1 MPFTPSYV
9 TLPQK
14 EKGQYRFSWLRVAV
28 ISLLL
33 FVLLGL
39 CLFLHHTAF
48 SALENDFSSMEK
60 KNSSWIVGELGLML
74 PLITVA
80 LFQLAVYAKHD
91 RKNAVAQREMAWEI
105 IIATLLIYAVV
116 LPVIMYISDQRL
128 TLALAADAA
137 VEQTEGKEYRT
148 LMMDMA
154 EWFIRL
160 PVPML
165 LLYIFHRSK
174 AEHELTEPE
183 TPEMPEAASA
193 VETSTDETVETVEST
208 AANTEPS
215 AQSENAPL
223 SEKAPADQGAVE

>member
-9 TLPQK
+9 TLPPK
-14 EKGQYRFSWLRVAV
+14 EKGQYRFSVLRVAV

-39 CLFLHHTAF
+39 CLYLHHTAF
-48 SALENDFSSMEK
+48 RSLENDFSLTEK

-74 PLITVA
+74 PLLTVA
-80 LFQLAVYAKHD
+80 LFQFAIYAKHD

-116 LPVIMYISDQRL
+116 LPVVMYISDYRL
-128 TLALAADAA
+128 TLQLAAGAE

-148 LMMDMA
+148 LMMELA

-174 AEHELTEPE
+174 AEHELTEPQAPESATTAEAVTSE
-183 TPEMPEAASA
+183 TATQTENVLPSEESPATPQDSA
-193 VETSTDETVETVEST
+193 D
-208 AANTEPS
+208 
-215 AQSENAPL
+215 
-223 SEKAPADQGAVE
+223 